1 MIVNQQSLRGI
12 YVGFNTLFNK
22 AFEEVA
28 PIYTEVATITPSTT
42 DSETYAWL
50 GDIPG
55 MREWIGD
62 REIQN
67 LTASYTIKNKDFELT
82 VGVDR
87 NAIEDDKIGL
97 YNPSVQMLG
106 QSAAA
111 HPDELIFA
119 LLAGGFSEKCYDG
132 QPFFSD
138 AHKVGKKTISNKTT
152 AKLSMESYIAAR
164 ASMMSLTN
172 SKGRALNLVPNLL
185 VVPPALEAAA
195 RDILVADYISGT
207 KNTMQG
213 TAKPLVVPQLAGHD
227 SAWYLL
233 CASRPP
239 PHLAAAQEAEVRLQ
253 DRRDRRQRLHAEDL
267 PLWRG
272 LSRQRRFRLLADGI
286 RRRRHRQVKPRQR
299 EQGGSAVSYSTKEE
313 VREMLKD
320 DALNA
325 IIGDTF
331 IEDSAEREELVEP
344 LIEAAIAD
352 ADAEIDGYLA
362 KRYTVPISPAPRVLN
377 KFSKDIAVYNL
388 FSRIGIDESTDQK
401 TYLNRYNAAIK
412 FLTLVAEGKVSIG
425 TETEDPASAAATGFS
440 AKSNPRLFTRAKMRG
455 M

>member
-28 PIYTEVATITPSTT
+28 PLYTEVATVTPSTT

-67 LTASYTIKNKDFELT
+67 LTASDYTIKNKDFELT

-138 AHKVGKKTISNKTT
+138 AHKVGKKTVSNKTT

-195 RDILVADYISGT
+195 RDILVADYINGT

-213 TAKPLVVPQLAGHD
+213 TAELHVEPRLTSDAAWFLLDTSRPIKPLIYQQRKKAKFVSKTAETDDNVFMSKKFIYGADSRGNAGFGFWQMAVGSD
-227 SAWYLL
+227 GS
-233 CASRPP
+233 
-239 PHLAAAQEAEVRLQ
+239 EV
-253 DRRDRRQRLHAEDL
+253 
-267 PLWRG
+267 
-272 LSRQRRFRLLADGI
+272 
-286 RRRRHRQVKPRQR
+286 
-299 EQGGSAVSYSTKEE
+299 
-313 VREMLKD
+313 
-320 DALNA
+320 
-325 IIGDTF
+325 
-331 IEDSAEREELVEP
+331 
-344 LIEAAIAD
+344 
-352 ADAEIDGYLA
+352 
-362 KRYTVPISPAPRVLN
+362 
-377 KFSKDIAVYNL
+377 
-388 FSRIGIDESTDQK
+388 
-401 TYLNRYNAAIK
+401 
-412 FLTLVAEGKVSIG
+412 
-425 TETEDPASAAATGFS
+425 
-440 AKSNPRLFTRAKMRG
+440 
-455 M
+455 